1 MILRKQQKKFKL
13 RFRAF
18 KRKPFLFLRHFLL
31 IIIFRFFGVI
41 ICLFFTVLPLPLSN
55 FIQHLMNLNLSLNS
69 LKDILSSVK
78 QLATNFYTIIPST
91 NDIMRFIKS
100 FLLNFSPSNFYNILR
115 SLPHDL
121 RQLFLQIFDYL
132 RQRLKDIRLF
142 IRSLFPLLN
151 FSPSNFYNILR
162 SLPHDLRQ
170 LFLQIF
176 DYLRQRLKDIRL
188 FIRSLFP
195 LRQAFS
201 RFHKF
206 IIIHA
211 RLARRLFRNL
221 LMVFFNVLLIKILFL
236 IIIPLLGIS
245 TIYFIG
251 IDISLIIIATLSL
264 LTSQLGTLIGKSV
277 TNILIRLYDIIQQ
290 RTTKMNIFLF
300 LIALLYNKI
309 SLFIKKIRL
318 RLIFLFS
325 CLLQKI
331 CLYFIALYL
340 YYKVQRQKF

>member
-1 MILRKQQKKFKL
+1 MPLNEN
-13 RFRAF
+13 
-18 KRKPFLFLRHFLL
+18 HFYFYV
-31 IIIFRFFGVI
+31 IFYSS
-41 ICLFFTVLPLPLSN
+41 LFFVFSVSLFVCFSQSYLYLSN

-121 RQLFLQIFDYL
+121 RQFFLQAFDYL

-142 IRSLFPLLN
+142 I
-151 FSPSNFYNILR
+151 
-162 SLPHDLRQ
+162 
-170 LFLQIF
+170 
-176 DYLRQRLKDIRL
+176 K
-188 FIRSLFP
+188 SLFP
-195 LRQAFS
+195 LRQALS
-201 RFHKF
+201 RLRIF
-206 IIIHA
+206 IITHA
-211 RLARRLFRNL
+211 NLVKRLFRNL

-340 YYKVQRQKF
+340 YYKIQRQKF

>member
-121 RQLFLQIFDYL
+121 RQFFLQAFDYL

-142 IRSLFPLLN
+142 I
-151 FSPSNFYNILR
+151 
-162 SLPHDLRQ
+162 
-170 LFLQIF
+170 
-176 DYLRQRLKDIRL
+176 K
-188 FIRSLFP
+188 SLFP
-195 LRQAFS
+195 LRQALS
-201 RFHKF
+201 RLRIF
-206 IIIHA
+206 IITHA
-211 RLARRLFRNL
+211 NLVKRLFRNL

-251 IDISLIIIATLSL
+251 VDISLIIIATLSL

-300 LIALLYNKI
+300 LIALLYNRI
-309 SLFIKKIRL
+309 YLFIKKIRL

-325 CLLQKI
+325 CILQKI

-340 YYKVQRQKF
+340 YYKIQRQKF

>member
-121 RQLFLQIFDYL
+121 RQLFLQIFDL
-132 RQRLKDIRLF
+132 VMNQHHLK
-142 IRSLFPLLN
+142 
-151 FSPSNFYNILR
+151 Y
-162 SLPHDLRQ
+162 
-170 LFLQIF
+170 
-176 DYLRQRLKDIRL
+176 IRL

-206 IIIHA
+206 IITHA

-264 LTSQLGTLIGKSV
+264 LTSLGTLIGKSV

-340 YYKVQRQKF
+340 YYKIQRQKF

>member
-142 IRSLFPLLN
+142 I
-151 FSPSNFYNILR
+151 
-162 SLPHDLRQ
+162 
-170 LFLQIF
+170 
-176 DYLRQRLKDIRL
+176 K
-188 FIRSLFP
+188 SLFP

-206 IIIHA
+206 IITHA
-211 RLARRLFRNL
+211 RLVRRLFRNL

-309 SLFIKKIRL
+309 SLFIKNIRL

-340 YYKVQRQKF
+340 YYKIQRQKF

>member
-142 IRSLFPLLN
+142 IRSLFPL
-151 FSPSNFYNILR
+151 
-162 SLPHDLRQ
+162 
-170 LFLQIF
+170 
-176 DYLRQRLKDIRL
+176 
-188 FIRSLFP
+188 
-195 LRQAFS
+195 RQAFS

-206 IIIHA
+206 IITHA
-211 RLARRLFRNL
+211 RLVRRLFRNL

-309 SLFIKKIRL
+309 SLFIKNIRL

-340 YYKVQRQKF
+340 YYKIQRQKF

>member
-142 IRSLFPLLN
+142 IRSLFPL
-151 FSPSNFYNILR
+151 
-162 SLPHDLRQ
+162 
-170 LFLQIF
+170 
-176 DYLRQRLKDIRL
+176 
-188 FIRSLFP
+188 
-195 LRQAFS
+195 RQAFS

-206 IIIHA
+206 IITHA
-211 RLARRLFRNL
+211 RLARRLFCNL

-318 RLIFLFS
+318 RLIFLFR
-325 CLLQKI
+325 

-340 YYKVQRQKF
+340 YYKIQRQKF

>member
-121 RQLFLQIFDYL
+121 RQLFLQIF
-132 RQRLKDIRLF
+132 
-142 IRSLFPLLN
+142 N
-151 FSPSNFYNILR
+151 
-162 SLPHDLRQ
+162 
-170 LFLQIF
+170 
-176 DYLRQRLKDIRL
+176 YLRQRLKDIRL

-201 RFHKF
+201 RFQKF
-206 IIIHA
+206 IITHA
-211 RLARRLFRNL
+211 RLAKRLFCNL

-340 YYKVQRQKF
+340 YYEIQRQKF

>member
-142 IRSLFPLLN
+142 IRSLFPL
-151 FSPSNFYNILR
+151 
-162 SLPHDLRQ
+162 
-170 LFLQIF
+170 
-176 DYLRQRLKDIRL
+176 
-188 FIRSLFP
+188 
-195 LRQAFS
+195 RQAFS

-206 IIIHA
+206 IITHA
-211 RLARRLFRNL
+211 RLARRLFCNL

-309 SLFIKKIRL
+309 SLLIKKIRL
-318 RLIFLFS
+318 RLIYLCSYFLR
-325 CLLQKI
+325 KI
-331 CLYFIALYL
+331 CSYLIVFYL
-340 YYKVQRQKF
+340 YYKIQRQKF

>member
-1 MILRKQQKKFKL
+1 MILRKQQKNFKL

-142 IRSLFPLLN
+142 IRSLFPL
-151 FSPSNFYNILR
+151 
-162 SLPHDLRQ
+162 
-170 LFLQIF
+170 
-176 DYLRQRLKDIRL
+176 
-188 FIRSLFP
+188 
-195 LRQAFS
+195 RQAFS

-206 IIIHA
+206 IITHA
-211 RLARRLFRNL
+211 RLARRLLRNL
-221 LMVFFNVLLIKILFL
+221 LMMFFNVLLIKLLFW

-251 IDISLIIIATLSL
+251 VDITLIIIATLSL

-300 LIALLYNKI
+300 LIALLYNTI

-340 YYKVQRQKF
+340 YYKIQRQKF

>member
-55 FIQHLMNLNLSLNS
+55 LIQHLMNLNLSLNS

-142 IRSLFPLLN
+142 I
-151 FSPSNFYNILR
+151 
-162 SLPHDLRQ
+162 
-170 LFLQIF
+170 
-176 DYLRQRLKDIRL
+176 K
-188 FIRSLFP
+188 SLFP
-195 LRQAFS
+195 LRQALS
-201 RFHKF
+201 RLRIF
-206 IIIHA
+206 IITHA
-211 RLARRLFRNL
+211 NLVKRLFRNL

-251 IDISLIIIATLSL
+251 VDISLIIIATLSL
-264 LTSQLGTLIGKSV
+264 LTSQLGSLIGRLVTNTLIH
-277 TNILIRLYDIIQQ
+277 LYDIIQR
-290 RTTKMNIFLF
+290 RTSKMNIFLF
-300 LIALLYNKI
+300 LIALLYNRI
-309 SLFIKKIRL
+309 YLFIKKIRL

-340 YYKVQRQKF
+340 YYKIQRQKF

>member
-142 IRSLFPLLN
+142 I
-151 FSPSNFYNILR
+151 
-162 SLPHDLRQ
+162 
-170 LFLQIF
+170 
-176 DYLRQRLKDIRL
+176 K
-188 FIRSLFP
+188 SLFP

-206 IIIHA
+206 IITHA
-211 RLARRLFRNL
+211 RLVRRLFRNL

-264 LTSQLGTLIGKSV
+264 FTSQLGTLIGKSV

-340 YYKVQRQKF
+340 YYKIQRQKF

>member
-142 IRSLFPLLN
+142 IRSLFPL
-151 FSPSNFYNILR
+151 
-162 SLPHDLRQ
+162 
-170 LFLQIF
+170 
-176 DYLRQRLKDIRL
+176 
-188 FIRSLFP
+188 
-195 LRQAFS
+195 RQAFS
-201 RFHKF
+201 RLHKF
-206 IIIHA
+206 IITHA
-211 RLARRLFRNL
+211 NLAKRLLRNL
-221 LMVFFNVLLIKILFL
+221 LMMFFNVLLIKLLFW

-251 IDISLIIIATLSL
+251 VDITLIIIATLSL
-264 LTSQLGTLIGKSV
+264 LTSQLGTLIGKLI
-277 TNILIRLYDIIQQ
+277 TNTLIHLYDLIQR
-290 RTTKMNIFLF
+290 RTSKMNIFLF
-300 LIALLYNKI
+300 LMALIYHKI
-309 SLFIKKIRL
+309 SLLIKKIRL
-318 RLIFLFS
+318 RLIYLCSYFLR
-325 CLLQKI
+325 KI
-331 CLYFIALYL
+331 CSYLIVFYL
-340 YYKVQRQKF
+340 YYKIQRQEF

>member
-142 IRSLFPLLN
+142 IRSLFPL
-151 FSPSNFYNILR
+151 
-162 SLPHDLRQ
+162 
-170 LFLQIF
+170 
-176 DYLRQRLKDIRL
+176 
-188 FIRSLFP
+188 
-195 LRQAFS
+195 RQAFS

-206 IIIHA
+206 IITHA
-211 RLARRLFRNL
+211 ILARRLFCNL

-340 YYKVQRQKF
+340 YYKIQRQKF

>member
-1 MILRKQQKKFKL
+1 MILHKQQKKFKL

-100 FLLNFSPSNFYNILR
+100 F
-115 SLPHDL
+115 
-121 RQLFLQIFDYL
+121 
-132 RQRLKDIRLF
+132 
-142 IRSLFPLLN
+142 LLN

-340 YYKVQRQKF
+340 YYKIQRQKF

>member
-142 IRSLFPLLN
+142 IRSLFPL
-151 FSPSNFYNILR
+151 
-162 SLPHDLRQ
+162 
-170 LFLQIF
+170 
-176 DYLRQRLKDIRL
+176 
-188 FIRSLFP
+188 
-195 LRQAFS
+195 RQAFS
-201 RFHKF
+201 RFQKF
-206 IIIHA
+206 IITHA
-211 RLARRLFRNL
+211 RLAKRLFCNL

-340 YYKVQRQKF
+340 YYKIQRQKF

>member
-13 RFRAF
+13 RFHTF

-142 IRSLFPLLN
+142 IRSLFPL
-151 FSPSNFYNILR
+151 
-162 SLPHDLRQ
+162 
-170 LFLQIF
+170 
-176 DYLRQRLKDIRL
+176 
-188 FIRSLFP
+188 
-195 LRQAFS
+195 RQAFS

-206 IIIHA
+206 IITHA
-211 RLARRLFRNL
+211 RLARRLLRNL
-221 LMVFFNVLLIKILFL
+221 LMMFFNVLLIKLLFW

-251 IDISLIIIATLSL
+251 VDITLIIIATLSL
-264 LTSQLGTLIGKSV
+264 LTSQLGTLIGKLI
-277 TNILIRLYDIIQQ
+277 TNTLIHLYDLIQR
-290 RTTKMNIFLF
+290 RTSKINIFLF
-300 LIALLYNKI
+300 LMALIYHKI
-309 SLFIKKIRL
+309 SLLIKKIRL
-318 RLIFLFS
+318 RLIYLCSYFLR
-325 CLLQKI
+325 KI
-331 CLYFIALYL
+331 CSYL
-340 YYKVQRQKF
+340 IIFLPLL

>member
-13 RFRAF
+13 RFHTF

-142 IRSLFPLLN
+142 IRSLFPL
-151 FSPSNFYNILR
+151 
-162 SLPHDLRQ
+162 
-170 LFLQIF
+170 
-176 DYLRQRLKDIRL
+176 
-188 FIRSLFP
+188 
-195 LRQAFS
+195 RQAFS
-201 RFHKF
+201 RFQKF
-206 IIIHA
+206 IITHA
-211 RLARRLFRNL
+211 RLARRLLRNL
-221 LMVFFNVLLIKILFL
+221 LMMFFNVLLIKLLFW

-251 IDISLIIIATLSL
+251 VDITLIIIATLSL
-264 LTSQLGTLIGKSV
+264 LTSQLGTLIGKLI
-277 TNILIRLYDIIQQ
+277 TNTLIHLYDLIQR
-290 RTTKMNIFLF
+290 RTSKINIFLF
-300 LIALLYNKI
+300 LMALIYHKI
-309 SLFIKKIRL
+309 SLLIKKIRL
-318 RLIFLFS
+318 RLIYLCSYFLR
-325 CLLQKI
+325 KI
-331 CLYFIALYL
+331 CSYLIIFYL
-340 YYKVQRQKF
+340 YYKIQRQKF

>member
-142 IRSLFPLLN
+142 IRSLFPL
-151 FSPSNFYNILR
+151 
-162 SLPHDLRQ
+162 
-170 LFLQIF
+170 
-176 DYLRQRLKDIRL
+176 
-188 FIRSLFP
+188 
-195 LRQAFS
+195 RQAFS

-206 IIIHA
+206 IITHA
-211 RLARRLFRNL
+211 RLARRLFCNL

-264 LTSQLGTLIGKSV
+264 LTSQLGALIGKSV

-340 YYKVQRQKF
+340 YYKIQRQKF

>member
-13 RFRAF
+13 RFHAF

-142 IRSLFPLLN
+142 IRSLFPL
-151 FSPSNFYNILR
+151 
-162 SLPHDLRQ
+162 
-170 LFLQIF
+170 
-176 DYLRQRLKDIRL
+176 
-188 FIRSLFP
+188 
-195 LRQAFS
+195 RQAFS
-201 RFHKF
+201 RFQKF
-206 IIIHA
+206 IITHA
-211 RLARRLFRNL
+211 RLAKRLFCNL

-251 IDISLIIIATLSL
+251 INISLIIIATLSL

-309 SLFIKKIRL
+309 SLFIQKIRL

-340 YYKVQRQKF
+340 YYKIQRQKF

>member
-121 RQLFLQIFDYL
+121 RQFFLQAFDYL

-142 IRSLFPLLN
+142 I
-151 FSPSNFYNILR
+151 
-162 SLPHDLRQ
+162 
-170 LFLQIF
+170 
-176 DYLRQRLKDIRL
+176 K
-188 FIRSLFP
+188 SLFP
-195 LRQAFS
+195 LRQALS
-201 RFHKF
+201 RLRIF
-206 IIIHA
+206 IITHA
-211 RLARRLFRNL
+211 NLVKRLFRNL

-300 LIALLYNKI
+300 LIALLYNKV

-340 YYKVQRQKF
+340 YYKIQRQKF

>member
-1 MILRKQQKKFKL
+1 MILRKQQKNFKL

-142 IRSLFPLLN
+142 IRSLFPL
-151 FSPSNFYNILR
+151 
-162 SLPHDLRQ
+162 
-170 LFLQIF
+170 
-176 DYLRQRLKDIRL
+176 
-188 FIRSLFP
+188 
-195 LRQAFS
+195 RQAFS

-206 IIIHA
+206 IITHA
-211 RLARRLFRNL
+211 RLARRLLRNL
-221 LMVFFNVLLIKILFL
+221 LMMFFNVLLIKLLFW

-251 IDISLIIIATLSL
+251 VDITLIIIATLSL
-264 LTSQLGTLIGKSV
+264 LTSQLGTLIGKLI
-277 TNILIRLYDIIQQ
+277 TNTLIHLYDLIQR
-290 RTTKMNIFLF
+290 RTSKINIFLF
-300 LIALLYNKI
+300 LIALIYHKI
-309 SLFIKKIRL
+309 SLLIKKIRL
-318 RLIFLFS
+318 RLIYLCSYFLR
-325 CLLQKI
+325 KI
-331 CLYFIALYL
+331 CSYLIIFYL
-340 YYKVQRQKF
+340 YYKIQRQKF

>member
-69 LKDILSSVK
+69 LKDILSSIK
-78 QLATNFYTIIPST
+78 QIATNFHNLIPST
-91 NDIMRFIKS
+91 NDILRIMKS
-100 FLLNFSPSNFYNILR
+100 FLLNFSPTNLYNILR

-121 RQLFLQIFDYL
+121 RQFFLQL
-132 RQRLKDIRLF
+132 
-142 IRSLFPLLN
+142 
-151 FSPSNFYNILR
+151 
-162 SLPHDLRQ
+162 
-170 LFLQIF
+170 F

-201 RFHKF
+201 RLHKF
-206 IIIHA
+206 IITHA
-211 RLARRLFRNL
+211 NLAKSLLRNL
-221 LMVFFNVLLIKILFL
+221 LMMFFNVLLIKLLFW

-251 IDISLIIIATLSL
+251 VDITLIIIATLSL
-264 LTSQLGTLIGKSV
+264 LTSQLGTLIGKLI
-277 TNILIRLYDIIQQ
+277 TNTLIHLYDLIQR
-290 RTTKMNIFLF
+290 RTSKMNIFLF
-300 LIALLYNKI
+300 LMALIYHKI
-309 SLFIKKIRL
+309 SLLIKKIRL
-318 RLIFLFS
+318 RLIYLCSYFLR
-325 CLLQKI
+325 KI
-331 CLYFIALYL
+331 CSYLIVFYL
-340 YYKVQRQKF
+340 YYKIQRQKF

>member
-115 SLPHDL
+115 SLP
-121 RQLFLQIFDYL
+121 
-132 RQRLKDIRLF
+132 
-142 IRSLFPLLN
+142 P
-151 FSPSNFYNILR
+151 
-162 SLPHDLRQ
+162 DLRQ

-340 YYKVQRQKF
+340 YYKIQRQKF

>member
-1 MILRKQQKKFKL
+1 MILC
-13 RFRAF
+13 
-18 KRKPFLFLRHFLL
+18 
-31 IIIFRFFGVI
+31 V
-41 ICLFFTVLPLPLSN
+41 LSN
-55 FIQHLMNLNLSLNS
+55 HF
-69 LKDILSSVK
+69 VE
-78 QLATNFYTIIPST
+78 
-91 NDIMRFIKS
+91 
-100 FLLNFSPSNFYNILR
+100 
-115 SLPHDL
+115 
-121 RQLFLQIFDYL
+121 
-132 RQRLKDIRLF
+132 
-142 IRSLFPLLN
+142 

-201 RFHKF
+201 RFQKF
-206 IIIHA
+206 IITHA
-211 RLARRLFRNL
+211 RLAKRLFRNL

-318 RLIFLFS
+318 RLIFLLVVF
-325 CLLQKI
+325 CKKYVYILLP
-331 CLYFIALYL
+331 FIFIT
-340 YYKVQRQKF
+340 KSNDKNSN

>member
-121 RQLFLQIFDYL
+121 RQFFLQAFDYL

-142 IRSLFPLLN
+142 I
-151 FSPSNFYNILR
+151 
-162 SLPHDLRQ
+162 
-170 LFLQIF
+170 
-176 DYLRQRLKDIRL
+176 K
-188 FIRSLFP
+188 SLFP
-195 LRQAFS
+195 LRQALS
-201 RFHKF
+201 RLRIF
-206 IIIHA
+206 IITHA
-211 RLARRLFRNL
+211 NLVKRLFRNL

-251 IDISLIIIATLSL
+251 VDISLIIIATLSL
-264 LTSQLGTLIGKSV
+264 LTSQLGSLIGRLVTNTLIH
-277 TNILIRLYDIIQQ
+277 LYDIIQR
-290 RTTKMNIFLF
+290 RTSKMNIFLF
-300 LIALLYNKI
+300 LIALLYNRI
-309 SLFIKKIRL
+309 YLFIKKIRL

-340 YYKVQRQKF
+340 YYKIQRQKF

>member
-91 NDIMRFIKS
+91 NHIMRFIKS
-100 FLLNFSPSNFYNILR
+100 F
-115 SLPHDL
+115 
-121 RQLFLQIFDYL
+121 
-132 RQRLKDIRLF
+132 
-142 IRSLFPLLN
+142 LLN

-340 YYKVQRQKF
+340 YYKIQRQKF

>member
-13 RFRAF
+13 LFHAF

-41 ICLFFTVLPLPLSN
+41 ICLFFTILPLPLSN

-142 IRSLFPLLN
+142 IRSLFPL
-151 FSPSNFYNILR
+151 
-162 SLPHDLRQ
+162 
-170 LFLQIF
+170 
-176 DYLRQRLKDIRL
+176 
-188 FIRSLFP
+188 
-195 LRQAFS
+195 RQAFS

-206 IIIHA
+206 IITHA
-211 RLARRLFRNL
+211 RLARRLLRNL
-221 LMVFFNVLLIKILFL
+221 LMMFFNVLLIKLLFW

-251 IDISLIIIATLSL
+251 VDITLIIIATLSL

-300 LIALLYNKI
+300 LIALLYNTI

-340 YYKVQRQKF
+340 YYKIQRQKF

>member
-142 IRSLFPLLN
+142 IRSLFPL
-151 FSPSNFYNILR
+151 
-162 SLPHDLRQ
+162 
-170 LFLQIF
+170 
-176 DYLRQRLKDIRL
+176 
-188 FIRSLFP
+188 
-195 LRQAFS
+195 RQAFS

-206 IIIHA
+206 IITHA
-211 RLARRLFRNL
+211 RLARRLFCNL

-251 IDISLIIIATLSL
+251 VDITLIIIATLSL
-264 LTSQLGTLIGKSV
+264 LTSQLGTLIGKLI
-277 TNILIRLYDIIQQ
+277 TNTLIRLYDIIQQ

-340 YYKVQRQKF
+340 YYKIQRQKF

>member
-142 IRSLFPLLN
+142 IRSLFPL
-151 FSPSNFYNILR
+151 
-162 SLPHDLRQ
+162 
-170 LFLQIF
+170 
-176 DYLRQRLKDIRL
+176 
-188 FIRSLFP
+188 
-195 LRQAFS
+195 RQAFS

-206 IIIHA
+206 IITHA
-211 RLARRLFRNL
+211 RLARRLFCNL

-325 CLLQKI
+325 CL
-331 CLYFIALYL
+331 YFIALYL
-340 YYKVQRQKF
+340 YYKIQRQKF

>member
-121 RQLFLQIFDYL
+121 
-132 RQRLKDIRLF
+132 
-142 IRSLFPLLN
+142 
-151 FSPSNFYNILR
+151 
-162 SLPHDLRQ
+162 HQ

-206 IIIHA
+206 IITHA
-211 RLARRLFRNL
+211 RLARRLFCNL

-340 YYKVQRQKF
+340 YYKIQRQKF

>member
-121 RQLFLQIFDYL
+121 RQFFLQAFDYL

-142 IRSLFPLLN
+142 I
-151 FSPSNFYNILR
+151 
-162 SLPHDLRQ
+162 
-170 LFLQIF
+170 
-176 DYLRQRLKDIRL
+176 K
-188 FIRSLFP
+188 SLFP
-195 LRQAFS
+195 LRQALS
-201 RFHKF
+201 RLRIF
-206 IIIHA
+206 IITHA
-211 RLARRLFRNL
+211 NLVKRLFRNL

-251 IDISLIIIATLSL
+251 IDISLIMIATLSL

-340 YYKVQRQKF
+340 YYKIQRQKF

>member
-100 FLLNFSPSNFYNILR
+100 F
-115 SLPHDL
+115 
-121 RQLFLQIFDYL
+121 
-132 RQRLKDIRLF
+132 
-142 IRSLFPLLN
+142 LLN

-318 RLIFLFS
+318 RLTFLFS

-340 YYKVQRQKF
+340 YYKIQRQKF

>member
-142 IRSLFPLLN
+142 IRSLFPL
-151 FSPSNFYNILR
+151 
-162 SLPHDLRQ
+162 
-170 LFLQIF
+170 
-176 DYLRQRLKDIRL
+176 
-188 FIRSLFP
+188 
-195 LRQAFS
+195 RQAFS

-206 IIIHA
+206 IITHA
-211 RLARRLFRNL
+211 RLARRLFCNL

-251 IDISLIIIATLSL
+251 INISLIIIATLSL

-340 YYKVQRQKF
+340 YYKIQRQKF

>member
-142 IRSLFPLLN
+142 I
-151 FSPSNFYNILR
+151 
-162 SLPHDLRQ
+162 
-170 LFLQIF
+170 
-176 DYLRQRLKDIRL
+176 K
-188 FIRSLFP
+188 SLFP

-206 IIIHA
+206 IITHA
-211 RLARRLFRNL
+211 RLVRRLFRNL

-309 SLFIKKIRL
+309 SLFIKNIRL

-340 YYKVQRQKF
+340 CYKIQRQKF

>member
-142 IRSLFPLLN
+142 IRSLFPL
-151 FSPSNFYNILR
+151 
-162 SLPHDLRQ
+162 
-170 LFLQIF
+170 
-176 DYLRQRLKDIRL
+176 
-188 FIRSLFP
+188 
-195 LRQAFS
+195 RQAFS
-201 RFHKF
+201 RFQKF
-206 IIIHA
+206 IITHA
-211 RLARRLFRNL
+211 RLAKRLFLNL

-340 YYKVQRQKF
+340 YYEIQRQKF

>member
-142 IRSLFPLLN
+142 IRSLFPL
-151 FSPSNFYNILR
+151 
-162 SLPHDLRQ
+162 
-170 LFLQIF
+170 
-176 DYLRQRLKDIRL
+176 
-188 FIRSLFP
+188 
-195 LRQAFS
+195 RQAFS

-211 RLARRLFRNL
+211 RLAKRLFRNL

-340 YYKVQRQKF
+340 YYKIQRQKF

>member
-13 RFRAF
+13 RFHAF

-142 IRSLFPLLN
+142 IRSLFPL
-151 FSPSNFYNILR
+151 
-162 SLPHDLRQ
+162 
-170 LFLQIF
+170 
-176 DYLRQRLKDIRL
+176 
-188 FIRSLFP
+188 
-195 LRQAFS
+195 RQAFS

-206 IIIHA
+206 IITHA
-211 RLARRLFRNL
+211 RLARRLLRNL
-221 LMVFFNVLLIKILFL
+221 LMMFFNVLLIKLLFW

-251 IDISLIIIATLSL
+251 VDITLIIIATLSL

-300 LIALLYNKI
+300 LIALLYNTI

-340 YYKVQRQKF
+340 YYKIRRQKF